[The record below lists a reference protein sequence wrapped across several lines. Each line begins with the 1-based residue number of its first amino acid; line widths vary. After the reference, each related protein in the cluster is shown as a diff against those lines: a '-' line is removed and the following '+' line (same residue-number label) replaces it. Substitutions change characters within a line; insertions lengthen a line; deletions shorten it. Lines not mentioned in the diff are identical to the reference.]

1 MKARYIIIPIVVL
14 AAISLTTW
22 FLVRNFNAKPK
33 YDLYTVRRGA
43 VTKTVAVAG
52 SVVSGQKF
60 ELGFL
65 TPGIVQDV
73 KVKTGDRVQAG
84 DLLVIQDTIILEA
97 QAAQARA
104 SVAAASALLN
114 KTRNHLRPADMAVL
128 ERGLDSARVA
138 LATAQSNLQVVY
150 RSQDTDRQS
159 AEAALRGAETAYQ
172 NALNT
177 YNASMAAIDQGTVAA
192 QMALSNASNA
202 LSNAQNYYNQVLHR
216 YNLGQ
221 ATAVELQ
228 QAGAALSAANSA
240 YLSARTAYDTAVS
253 QANLQKTTA
262 ASGLSAADSQLQN
275 ARIAYNAAGNG
286 SDLKITAAQNA
297 LSVAQAAYNL
307 AEAQYQQSLAPA
319 LGADISSSSAQVA
332 AAAASLKV
340 VQTQIAKA
348 SIKAPVGGII
358 TAVSAKAHEISPM
371 SGPAVVLETDND
383 FQIEAYVSEI
393 DVERVLPGAQ
403 VKLTFD
409 GLPEVVAQGVI
420 ATIDPA
426 ATIVLGV
433 VNYKVT
439 VALTAPIIGIKP
451 ALTADLEILTDSREN
466 VLFVPRK
473 AVSKTADGYTVK
485 VLESNA
491 KISVTQEVQVG
502 LIGDSETE
510 ILSGLA
516 EGDQVVLKE
525 L

>member
-1 MKARYIIIPIVVL
+1 MRV
-14 AAISLTTW
+14 
-22 FLVRNFNAKPK
+22 
-33 YDLYTVRRGA
+33 
-43 VTKTVAVAG
+43 
-52 SVVSGQKF
+52 
-60 ELGFL
+60 
-65 TPGIVQDV
+65 
-73 KVKTGDRVQAG
+73 VQA
-84 DLLVIQDTIILEA
+84 
-97 QAAQARA
+97 
-104 SVAAASALLN
+104 
-114 KTRNHLRPADMAVL
+114 
-128 ERGLDSARVA
+128 
-138 LATAQSNLQVVY
+138 
-150 RSQDTDRQS
+150 
-159 AEAALRGAETAYQ
+159 
-172 NALNT
+172 
-177 YNASMAAIDQGTVAA
+177 
-192 QMALSNASNA
+192 
-202 LSNAQNYYNQVLHR
+202 
-216 YNLGQ
+216 
-221 ATAVELQ
+221 
-228 QAGAALSAANSA
+228 
-240 YLSARTAYDTAVS
+240 
-253 QANLQKTTA
+253 
-262 ASGLSAADSQLQN
+262 
-275 ARIAYNAAGNG
+275 
-286 SDLKITAAQNA
+286 
-297 LSVAQAAYNL
+297 
-307 AEAQYQQSLAPA
+307 
-319 LGADISSSSAQVA
+319 
-332 AAAASLKV
+332 
-340 VQTQIAKA
+340 QIAKA
-348 SIKAPVGGII
+348 SIKAPVDGIVTTI
-358 TAVSAKAHEISPM
+358 NAKAHEISPM

-473 AVSKTADGYTVK
+473 AVSKTADGYTEK